1 MIPAEHALM
10 VFETLDRLSS
20 ARTMPVAVAILKDAA
35 RKLAAADMATV
46 MLRDGAYVQAVGE
59 DSGGPF
65 AEDRLFPLDSCLDGW
80 VILNGKYAV
89 VEDFRNDPRQSS
101 AALPNAPVASA
112 AVFPLRSADPIGTLG
127 VYWTEPHRPDPCL
140 LSALQIL
147 ANASA
152 SVIEN
157 ARLSNWVE
165 VAYRSARQET
175 QKYSNLVNT
184 VNGVVWEANAGMSRF
199 TFVSNQAERL
209 LGYPLAEW
217 TAEDSFWLDHVHA
230 DDRTR
235 VSAFGRHTSLN
246 SDRRPV
252 EYRMIAADGRIVWVA
267 DYMSASRRSDNSECL
282 HGVMVDIS
290 DQKALEKQLAWQASY
305 DSLTSLPNRALF
317 LDYAERALRRAGN
330 TRQHR
335 VAILYVDLD
344 RFKYINDSFGHL
356 AGDALLMAVASRLR
370 KTARESEIVARLSG
384 DEFAVLAPG
393 AGNPEQARGVA
404 ERIHAVFSRPFR
416 IAGSS
421 LWLSASIGIALDN
434 GIPRSARELVREAD
448 TAMYLAK
455 REGRARSEFFDASMH
470 DNALGRLRLE
480 CELRNSVKRRE
491 FELHYQPIVDLN
503 THKVVGCEALLR
515 WPHPTRGLLLPAE
528 FLAAAD
534 DVGLMVELGY
544 DTLAKAGAT
553 LGRWGRYDGP
563 RPWLSVNLSP
573 AQLNDPRLLRRV
585 RQVLDSN
592 SIPPQSLKLE
602 ITEAGLVQSEAA
614 VRERLGQLHELGVGI
629 LIDDFGTGM
638 SSFGRLLN
646 APVETIKIDRSFT
659 AELTTP
665 DCDAPLLRSIIVLA
679 RNLKV
684 GLIAEGVENEEQ
696 AQGLRQLGCDI
707 AQGFYLARP
716 RPLEQAEM
724 MMA

>member
-1 MIPAEHALM
+1 
-10 VFETLDRLSS
+10 
-20 ARTMPVAVAILKDAA
+20 
-35 RKLAAADMATV
+35 
-46 MLRDGAYVQAVGE
+46 
-59 DSGGPF
+59 
-65 AEDRLFPLDSCLDGW
+65 
-80 VILNGKYAV
+80 
-89 VEDFRNDPRQSS
+89 
-101 AALPNAPVASA
+101 
-112 AVFPLRSADPIGTLG
+112 
-127 VYWTEPHRPDPCL
+127 
-140 LSALQIL
+140 
-147 ANASA
+147 
-152 SVIEN
+152 
-157 ARLSNWVE
+157 
-165 VAYRSARQET
+165 
-175 QKYSNLVNT
+175 
-184 VNGVVWEANAGMSRF
+184 
-199 TFVSNQAERL
+199 
-209 LGYPLAEW
+209 
-217 TAEDSFWLDHVHA
+217 
-230 DDRTR
+230 
-235 VSAFGRHTSLN
+235 
-246 SDRRPV
+246 
-252 EYRMIAADGRIVWVA
+252 
-267 DYMSASRRSDNSECL
+267 
-282 HGVMVDIS
+282 
-290 DQKALEKQLAWQASY
+290 
-305 DSLTSLPNRALF
+305 
-317 LDYAERALRRAGN
+317 
-330 TRQHR
+330 
-335 VAILYVDLD
+335 
-344 RFKYINDSFGHL
+344 
-356 AGDALLMAVASRLR
+356 
-370 KTARESEIVARLSG
+370 
-384 DEFAVLAPG
+384 
-393 AGNPEQARGVA
+393 
-404 ERIHAVFSRPFR
+404 
-416 IAGSS
+416 
-421 LWLSASIGIALDN
+421 
-434 GIPRSARELVREAD
+434 
-448 TAMYLAK
+448 MYLAK

-614 VRERLGQLHELGVGI
+614 VRERLEQLHELGVGI

-638 SSFGRLLN
+638 SSFGRLLH

-659 AELTTP
+659 AELSTP
-665 DCDAPLLRSIIVLA
+665 DCDAPLLRSIIALA

-696 AQGLRQLGCDI
+696 AHGLRQLGCDV